1 MQDRRTFLG
10 LAVASLLPSA
20 ASAEAQAPPPAAPAA
35 SATAPREIARHSLTG
50 PLDGFDVI
58 LVDLHPGPG
67 TGRDHRHTGPV
78 LGYVVDGQVR
88 FGVDHKPDQ
97 TFAAGSTFFEPTGA
111 LHSTFGS
118 ADAKGVAHVVAFMVV
133 PKGNS
138 GTVPA

>member
-1 MQDRRTFLG
+1 MEDRRMFLK
-10 LAVASLLPSA
+10 LAAALVPASLG
-20 ASAEAQAPPPAAPAA
+20 AQSPAPAVPA
-35 SATAPREIARHSLTG
+35 REIARHTMTG
-50 PLDGFDVI
+50 PLADFDVV

-78 LGYVVDGQVR
+78 LGYVIDGQVR
-88 FGVDHKPDQ
+88 FGVDHGPEQ
-97 TFAAGSTFFEPTGA
+97 VLSAGSTFFEPTGA

-118 ADAKGVAHVVAFMVV
+118 AIPNERAHVLAFMVV

>member
-10 LAVASLLPSA
+10 LAAALLPVSLD
-20 ASAEAQAPPPAAPAA
+20 AQTSAPA
-35 SATAPREIARHSLTG
+35 TPTPPRELARHPLTG
-50 PLDGFDVI
+50 ALDGFDVV
-58 LVDLHPGPG
+58 LFELNPGPG

-88 FGVDHKPDQ
+88 FGVDHGPEQ
-97 TFAAGSTFFEPTGA
+97 IVPTGGTFFEPTGA

-118 ADAKGVAHVVAFMVV
+118 ASANAKTRVLAFMVV
-133 PKGNS
+133 PKGSS

>member
-1 MQDRRTFLG
+1 MESRRTFLQ
-10 LAVASLLPSA
+10 LAAALVPASLG
-20 ASAEAQAPPPAAPAA
+20 AQSPAPAV
-35 SATAPREIARHSLTG
+35 APRELARHTLTG
-50 PLDGFDVI
+50 PLAEFDVVLI
-58 LVDLHPGPG
+58 ELNPGPG

-88 FGVDHKPDQ
+88 FGVNHGPEQ
-97 TFAAGSTFFEPTGA
+97 IVPAGGTFFASTGT

-118 ADAKGVAHVVAFMVV
+118 ARENATARVLAFMVV

>member
-1 MQDRRTFLG
+1 MQNRRTFLQ
-10 LAVASLLPSA
+10 LAAALLPVGLS
-20 ASAEAQAPPPAAPAA
+20 AQAPAPAA
-35 SATAPREIARHSLTG
+35 AGPREVTRHPLTG
-50 PLDGFDVI
+50 PLDGFDAV
-58 LVDLHPGPG
+58 LVELKPGPG

-88 FGVDHKPDQ
+88 FGVNHGPEQ
-97 TFAAGSTFFEPTGA
+97 IIAAGGTFFEPTGT

-118 ADAKGVAHVVAFMVV
+118 ANPNGPARVLAFMVV